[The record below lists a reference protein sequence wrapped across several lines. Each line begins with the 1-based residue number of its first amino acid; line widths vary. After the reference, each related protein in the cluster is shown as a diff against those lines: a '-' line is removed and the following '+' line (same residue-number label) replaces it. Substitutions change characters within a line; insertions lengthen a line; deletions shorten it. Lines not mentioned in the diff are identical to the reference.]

1 MRFEWT
7 AEQMDRRQHF
17 RDFSSAVIAP
27 GSAERD
33 QRGCF
38 DRQIWKA
45 LAQEGFWLA
54 HVPAEYGGDG
64 GDLWD
69 FLAGFEGLAVGAGDC
84 GFVLSAIAHAG
95 LVHLLLEHGTSRQ
108 RMALIPPL
116 TSGDIGATASTEP
129 SGGSHV
135 TAITTSA
142 VRADDGYLLSG
153 QKAHIT
159 NAPVAGIL
167 MIVGRVPEVGARDIT
182 LFLVES
188 HQAGVTLGPAESLL
202 GQRTSPTGPITL
214 DHVRVP
220 ADRVVGAVGDGLAT
234 LYSFLAFD
242 RLMYA
247 VATAA
252 QLESMISRALGHATT
267 RRAFGAALAEHE
279 LIQDKIVDMKVTME
293 SSRWLA
299 YSAADALARHEANSA
314 MLASCAKISA
324 SEGLVRA
331 STEVIQIFGHKGFE
345 IGSGIE
351 RYLRDAIAFRLAGG
365 TTEMQKKNIFKYLAG
380 AHADTLAAG
389 GTGDT
394 RRLLP

>member
-7 AEQMDRRQHF
+7 VEQISRRERF

-33 QRGCF
+33 RDGCF
-38 DRQIWKA
+38 DRQLWKA
-45 LAQEGFWLA
+45 LAEEGFWLA

-84 GFVLSAIAHAG
+84 GFVLSTIAHAG
-95 LVHLLLEHGTSRQ
+95 LVHLLLEHGTGRQ
-108 RMALIPPL
+108 RMDFIPPL
-116 TSGDIGATASTEP
+116 ISGEIGATASTEL
-129 SGGSHV
+129 SAGSHV

-142 VRADDGYLLSG
+142 VPAEDEYLLSG
-153 QKAHIT
+153 HKAHIT
-159 NAPVAGIL
+159 NAPVADIL
-167 MIVGRVPEVGARDIT
+167 MIVGRVPQVGARDIT

-188 HQAGVTLGPAESLL
+188 HQSGVTLGAAENLL

-214 DHVRVP
+214 DRVRVP

-252 QLESMISRALGHATT
+252 QLECMISRALGHATT
-267 RRAFGAALAEHE
+267 RRAFGAVLAEHE

-299 YSAADALARHEANSA
+299 YSAADALARHEGNSA
-314 MLASCAKISA
+314 VLASCAKISA
-324 SEGLVRA
+324 AEGLVRA
-331 STEVIQIFGHKGFE
+331 SAEVIQIFGHKGFE
-345 IGSGIE
+345 MGSGIE

-365 TTEMQKKNIFKYLAG
+365 TTEMQKKNIFKYLTG
-380 AHADTLAAG
+380 AHTGTLAANGAG
-389 GTGDT
+389 GP
-394 RRLLP
+394 RSVLP

>member
-7 AEQMDRRQHF
+7 AEQKDRREHF

-33 QRGCF
+33 RDGCF
-38 DRQIWKA
+38 DRQLWKA

-69 FLAGFEGLAVGAGDC
+69 FLAGFEGLALGAGDC

-95 LVHLLLEHGTSRQ
+95 LIHLLLEHGSSRQ
-108 RMALIPPL
+108 RMELISRL
-116 TSGDIGATASTEP
+116 ISGEIGATAATEL

-142 VRADDGYLLSG
+142 VQAKGGYQLSG
-153 QKAHIT
+153 QKVHIT

-167 MIVGRVPEVGARDIT
+167 MIVGRVPQAGARDIT

-188 HQAGVTLGPAESLL
+188 HQAGVTLGAAENLL
-202 GQRTSPTGPITL
+202 GQRTSPTGAIAL
-214 DHVRVP
+214 NKVRVP

-247 VATAA
+247 VVTAA
-252 QLESMISRALGHATT
+252 QLEVIISHALGYATT
-267 RRAFGAALAEHE
+267 RRAFGAILAEHE
-279 LIQDKIVDMKVTME
+279 LIQDKIVDMKVVME

-299 YSAADALARHEANSA
+299 YSAADALARHEASA
-314 MLASCAKISA
+314 TVLASCAKISA

-331 STEVIQIFGHKGFE
+331 GSEIIQIFGHKGYE

-351 RYLRDAIAFRLAGG
+351 RYLRDAIAFRIAGG
-365 TTEMQKKNIFKYLAG
+365 TTEMQKKNIFKHLAD
-380 AHADTLAAG
+380 AHAGTLAAS
-389 GTGDT
+389 GTPDNWGS
-394 RRLLP
+394 LP